1 MLAGEGGYSS
11 GEGGRDMQV
20 SQQEIEEFLKEISP
34 FKTPKISR
42 KELKQYL
49 SAFPKQYT
57 QKEIAFLMNG
67 NYEMDA
73 T

>member
-20 SQQEIEEFLKEISP
+20 SKQEIEEFLKEINK
-34 FKTPKISR
+34 FQPKITR

-57 QKEIAFLMNG
+57 NKEIAFLMNG
-67 NYEMDA
+67 TYEMDSH
-73 T
+73 

>member
-34 FKTPKISR
+34 YKAPKIMR

-49 SAFPKQYT
+49 SAFPK
-57 QKEIAFLMNG
+57 
-67 NYEMDA
+67 
-73 T
+73 